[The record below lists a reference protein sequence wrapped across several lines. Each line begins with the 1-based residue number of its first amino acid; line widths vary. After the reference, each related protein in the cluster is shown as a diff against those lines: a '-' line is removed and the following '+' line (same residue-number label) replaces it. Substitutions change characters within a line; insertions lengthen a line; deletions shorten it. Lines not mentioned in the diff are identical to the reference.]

1 MANLNELL
9 TEKYRPKSLDEIA
22 LPKRLKDMLSRGIQT
37 NLLLYGT
44 QGTGKTSTAKLMV
57 KQFGHSY
64 IYINCSKETGIDTIR
79 EKISQFCMTSS
90 LIGGTNTHKVVIMDE
105 MDGMSTQAYQALRGC
120 IEEFACNTRFVATCN
135 FISKVPEPIQ
145 SRFECISFDFD
156 GDELLEVKRNCIL
169 RIKYICD
176 NEGVGI
182 SKDAAASLIKNNF
195 PDMRSI
201 VNKIQT
207 CILQGITYIEEG
219 DIAKYNSECT
229 DIFNLVLDTNDP
241 VGNYKKLM
249 ENYATKV
256 DEALNSLGR
265 EFIEYII
272 ATRQDLV
279 KYIPYLT
286 VIAAKYQFQ
295 KFNCIDPCVCL
306 LACVYEMQQ
315 TLRQQ
320 I

>member
-1 MANLNELL
+1 MKELL
-9 TEKYRPKSLDEIA
+9 TEKYRPKTLDEIA
-22 LPKRLKDMLSRGIQT
+22 LPERVKNILKNGIQT

-57 KQFGHSY
+57 KSFKHQY

-90 LIGGTNTHKVVIMDE
+90 LMSGGNNLKVVIMDE

-135 FISKVPEPIQ
+135 FLSKVPEPIQ

-156 GDELLEVKRNCIL
+156 ADEMIEVKKMYAY
-169 RIKYICD
+169 RIKQICD
-176 NEGVGI
+176 NEGVEIEKSAI
-182 SKDAAASLIKNNF
+182 SMLMKNNF

-201 VNKIQT
+201 VNKLQSMIIQGVT
-207 CILQGITYIEEG
+207 
-219 DIAKYNSECT
+219 DIAAEHVSKTNSACT
-229 DIFNLVLDTNDP
+229 DVFDLVINGNDP
-241 VGNYKKLM
+241 VENYKMLVS
-249 ENYATKV
+249 NYSTKV
-256 DEALNSLGR
+256 DEVLDSLGK

-272 ATRQDLV
+272 SSREDLTRF
-279 KYIPYLT
+279 IPHIT
-286 VIAAKYQFQ
+286 IITAKYQSQ
-295 KFNCIDPCVCL
+295 KNMCIDPIVCM
-306 LACVYEMQQ
+306 LACVFELQQ
-315 TLRQQ
+315 TFRQQ